1 LSTALP
7 YWRLSGFYFFYFSL
21 LGALAPYWSLYLQHL
36 KYSAIDIGFIT
47 AILMAS
53 RIVAPN
59 LWGWLAD
66 RTGKRLS
73 IIRWGS
79 FLAALCFVGL
89 FFQDNFYAL
98 ALVVLAYSFFWNAVL
113 AQAEVV
119 TLSHLHGRAQLYS
132 RIRLWGSIGFIISVV
147 VLGWAFD
154 HFSVAILPAVMM
166 GLFVLIWLSSLLV
179 YEPSGDSDIDVSDE
193 GATDDADTVKAGS
206 IKSLWAVVRQPK
218 VAAFF
223 VACLL
228 LQLSHGAYYT
238 FFSIYMEGQGYSGTS
253 IGLLWALG
261 VVAEIVVFLFIPNLY
276 RLLGVKTLFVVS
288 LFAASAR
295 WLVTPLYADVL
306 WVIILCQCLHGLT
319 FGAAHA
325 VAIEWVRCWFP
336 SSNHSQGQAL
346 YSAFSFGIG
355 GAVGALISGG
365 LWVYSPMMAFSI
377 CAAFAFVAAL
387 LSWRYITD

>member
-1 LSTALP
+1 MSTALP

-21 LGALAPYWSLYLQHL
+21 LGALAPYWSLYLKHL
-36 KYSAIDIGFIT
+36 NYSAIDIGFIT

-53 RIVAPN
+53 RIIAPN

-66 RTGKRLS
+66 KTGKRLS

-89 FFQDNFYAL
+89 FFQDNLYAL

-119 TLSHLHGRAQLYS
+119 TLSHLSGRAQLYS
-132 RIRLWGSIGFIISVV
+132 RIRLWGSIGFIIAVV
-147 VLGWAFD
+147 LLGWAFD
-154 HFSVAILPAVMM
+154 HFSVAILPVVMM
-166 GLFVLIWLSSLLV
+166 ILFVLIWLASLLL
-179 YEPSGDSDIDVSDE
+179 YEYQGEPDVDASDE
-193 GATDDADTVKAGS
+193 NAGSDAGSVKA
-206 IKSLWAVVRQPK
+206 LWRVVRQAK

-223 VACLL
+223 IACLL

-238 FFSIYMEGQGYSGTS
+238 FFSIFMEDQGYSGTS

-261 VVAEIVVFLFIPNLY
+261 VVAEIVVFLFIPNLF
-276 RLLGVKTLFVVS
+276 RLFGVKALFVVS

-295 WLVTPLYADVL
+295 WLVTPIFADVL
-306 WVIILCQCLHGLT
+306 WVIVLCQCLHGLT

-325 VAIEWVRCWFP
+325 VAIEWVRSWFS

-355 GAVGALISGG
+355 GAAGALISGG
-365 LWVYSPMMAFSI
+365 VWVYSPLMAFSI
-377 CAAFAFVAAL
+377 CSAFAFVAAL